1 MLPIMRIRDPARQA
15 FAARPIRHAGKRRW
29 LAGKLPLHA
38 RVQLQ
43 EPG

>member
-1 MLPIMRIRDPARQA
+1 MLQMMRVPGGARQA
-15 FAARPIRHAGKRRW
+15 FAAGPTRHAGKRGW